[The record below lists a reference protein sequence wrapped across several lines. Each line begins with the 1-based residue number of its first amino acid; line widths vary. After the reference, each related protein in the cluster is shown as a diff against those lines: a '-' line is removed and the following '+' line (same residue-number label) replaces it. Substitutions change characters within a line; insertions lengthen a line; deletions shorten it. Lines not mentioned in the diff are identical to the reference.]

1 LNSKLAKIGRMDS
14 YECEEN
20 QKGTFELAMKEK

>member
-14 YECEEN
+14 YEWDEN
-20 QKGTFELAMKEK
+20 EKGAFEVAMKEK